1 MGGSPSGEDNAG
13 IPTTKEEYE
22 EAVGKQTT
30 TDTSQSN
37 YSTSS
42 SLGADDDLYA
52 GGFLGDE
59 YDPKST
65 EYSDT
70 GGYTTAGSSFSDDAT
85 GASGGWTPG
94 DKVPSVGVV
103 RNVTDFATGE
113 VNQIYS
119 IDGKNVTKE
128 EFDANSA
135 KRSSFVNQA
144 TNPNSPYHEE
154 AFAAESLRTQNKDYR
169 GDENKEEYEKTQG
182 DASKYVEDQR
192 SVTTKLSDLRSN
204 EAFSKLPYDTQ
215 QKVMSGVASNNK
227 EIQTQA
233 LRDFGYYVGQS
244 EQQDKASVRAF
255 IAEVLGANN
264 VNNIKGFGQLSGQ
277 EYAKAI
283 VDGLNDGSGFNINNP
298 FSDNPL
304 VKGVGGTDFQIQRD
318 GTITVQSQGNQLL
331 GTGVDVGLMYATAG
345 ASNAARLA
353 TGALKAQFGVTPLG
367 DWVKGGG
374 GNLGSNF
381 NVSISPGN
389 VVKGIVGNT
398 VGSKI
403 LEGTA
408 KEVYEQTK
416 NKNLTIGSVITAKS
430 LMDSGLDAILPDNLK
445 NPIDITGKS
454 YGNEEVTGSGGKGTK
469 ATVNVKDGVTS
480 SIQTDLQAVD
490 ETGQDSDIDYTDSGF
505 GSNLRSSRDNKY
517 NDDDDGGSDNN
528 YSDPLLNIKKTPLDV
543 NTLQNFGTETTPL
556 TLQNNDASLMPN
568 IMNRGFGG
576 RYLQRGRNRDT
587 GSVTTRRA
595 SQRDVDRDKRRTGI
609 LFG

>member
-1 MGGSPSGEDNAG
+1 MGGSPSSGDDSGKPMSPGEAQAKYG
-13 IPTTKEEYE
+13 
-22 EAVGKQTT
+22 
-30 TDTSQSN
+30 SQG
-37 YSTSS
+37 
-42 SLGADDDLYA
+42 SLA
-52 GGFLGDE
+52 GGLTQTEAESARAAGVTDYESAQAYNANLG
-59 YDPKST
+59 
-65 EYSDT
+65 
-70 GGYTTAGSSFSDDAT
+70 GDAT

-94 DKVPSVGVV
+94 DAVPSVGVV
-103 RNVTDFATGE
+103 STVTDFATGE
-113 VNQIYS
+113 QEKVYS
-119 IDGKNVTKE
+119 VDGRNVTKE
-128 EFDANSA
+128 EFDENSA

-169 GDENKEEYEKTQG
+169 GEDNREEYEKTQG

-233 LRDFGYYVGQS
+233 LKDFGYYVGQS
-244 EQQDKASVRAF
+244 GQQDKASVRAF

-283 VDGLNDGSGFNINNP
+283 VDGLNDGSGFNIGNP
-298 FSDNPL
+298 FGDEPL
-304 VKGVGGTDFQIQRD
+304 VKGIGGTDFRIQKD

-353 TGALKAQFGVTPLG
+353 SGALDVQFGVTPLG

-374 GNLGSNF
+374 GQLGSNF

-408 KEVYEQTK
+408 KEVYERSQG

-454 YGNEEVTGSGGKGTK
+454 YGNEEVTW
-469 ATVNVKDGVTS
+469 VKMIG
-480 SIQTDLQAVD
+480 
-490 ETGQDSDIDYTDSGF
+490 
-505 GSNLRSSRDNKY
+505 N
-517 NDDDDGGSDNN
+517 
-528 YSDPLLNIKKTPLDV
+528 
-543 NTLQNFGTETTPL
+543 
-556 TLQNNDASLMPN
+556 
-568 IMNRGFGG
+568 
-576 RYLQRGRNRDT
+576 
-587 GSVTTRRA
+587 
-595 SQRDVDRDKRRTGI
+595 GI
-609 LFG
+609 CTIL